1 MASIIRANQT
11 HLKELAVLFDEYRV
25 FYEQKSDLAAAE
37 KFIADRIDKEE
48 SVIFAAQ
55 SEGKL
60 VGFTQLYPLFS
71 SVSMQASWL
80 LNDLFVDKNQR
91 GKGFS
96 KMLINAAKEHT
107 IQTKAKGLTLETDK
121 ANIVGNKLYPAVG
134 FTLDEG
140 HNYYYWTPGKE
151 L

>member
-1 MASIIRANQT
+1 MTTIIRANQT
-11 HLKELAVLFDEYRV
+11 HVEELALLFDGYRV
-25 FYEQKSDLAAAE
+25 FYEQTSDLVNA
-37 KFIADRIDKEE
+37 KNFIAERIENKE

-71 SVSMQASWL
+71 SVSMQRSWL

-91 GKGFS
+91 GKGIS
-96 KMLINAAKEHT
+96 KMLINAAKEHA
-107 IQTKAKGLTLETDK
+107 IQTKTKGLTLETAK

-134 FTLDEG
+134 FTLDED
-140 HNYYYWTPGKE
+140 HNYYYWTVQK
-151 L
+151 